1 MGELRVPKL
10 NNNDSE
16 YTLLEWLAEDGA
28 PVRRDDPVATL
39 ETSKAVE
46 ELAAEEDGT
55 IMHLV
60 APGSLCRPGELLAQ
74 ITHDGAP
81 PPLPRA
87 AVDTASTGNG
97 APPPARADQETAGAR
112 GGPVITAPAQ
122 DLIDSLGLDPELV
135 RSLDVKVVRRADVER
150 LAAAGGGRDQSSAG
164 GGRDQGSAG
173 GVRQGLSS
181 HQRAVG
187 RTVTLSHRTIP
198 AAYTAIKVD
207 VGAALTLTRDLTR
220 RLRKLVGLPDLLIAA
235 VASLHDKHPMFFAEL
250 VDEATAVIPEAP
262 AVGVTIDLGTGLFV
276 PVVHGRPPL
285 AEIAETMAAFRKH
298 AQHGTF
304 TETHLRGANIAVTL
318 HHDPDIVLAVPI
330 IAPGHAC
337 ALALASPQPQGD
349 RTVATIGLAYDHR
362 LNNGRDAVLFLQA
375 VKEIVE
381 SPEGV

>member
-16 YTLLEWLAEDGA
+16 YTLLEWLAADGA

-46 ELAAEEDGT
+46 ELTAEEDGT
-55 IMHLV
+55 LTHLLAQGAV
-60 APGSLCRPGELLAQ
+60 CRPGDLLAQ
-74 ITHDGAP
+74 ITSDGAGP
-81 PPLPRA
+81 AARLPA
-87 AVDTASTGNG
+87 PAV
-97 APPPARADQETAGAR
+97 ADEA
-112 GGPVITAPAQ
+112 GGPIITAPAQ
-122 DLIDSLGLDPELV
+122 ELIDSLGLDPALV
-135 RSLDVKVVRRADVER
+135 RTLDVKVVRRADVER
-150 LAAAGGGRDQSSAG
+150 LAASRSEKPPGGALSEKSSG
-164 GGRDQGSAG
+164 GMREELSA
-173 GVRQGLSS
+173 

-187 RTVTLSHRTIP
+187 RTVTLSHQTVP

-250 VDEATAVIPEAP
+250 VDEATAVIPETP
-262 AVGVTIDLGTGLFV
+262 AVGVTIDLGTGLYV
-276 PVVHGRPPL
+276 PVVRGRPSL
-285 AEIAETMAAFRKH
+285 AGIAETMAVFRRH

-304 TETHLRGANIAVTL
+304 KEADLRGANIAVTL
-318 HHDPDIVLAVPI
+318 HHDPDIVLAIPI

-337 ALALASPQPQGD
+337 ALALASPQPEGD

-362 LNNGRDAVLFLQA
+362 LNNGRDAVLFLQSL
-375 VKEIVE
+375 KELLE
-381 SPEGV
+381 SPEEL

>member
-16 YTLLEWLAEDGA
+16 YTLLEWLAADGA
-28 PVRRDDPVATL
+28 PVRREEPVATL

-46 ELAAEEDGT
+46 ELTAEQDGT
-55 IMHLV
+55 LTHLLAQGAV
-60 APGSLCRPGELLAQ
+60 CRPGDLLAR
-74 ITHDGAP
+74 ITSGDAEPAVPFPAP
-81 PPLPRA
+81 TLAEKP
-87 AVDTASTGNG
+87 
-97 APPPARADQETAGAR
+97 
-112 GGPVITAPAQ
+112 GGPIITAPAQ
-122 DLIDSLGLDPELV
+122 DLIDSLGLDPALV
-135 RSLDVKVVRRADVER
+135 RTLDVKVVRRADVER
-150 LAAAGGGRDQSSAG
+150 LAASGSSAS
-164 GGRDQGSAG
+164 QAA
-173 GVRQGLSS
+173 LSV

-250 VDEATAVIPEAP
+250 VDEATAAVPETP
-262 AVGVTIDLGTGLFV
+262 AVGVTIDLGTGLYV
-276 PVVHGRPPL
+276 PVVRGRPGL
-285 AEIAETMAAFRKH
+285 AEIAETMTAFRRH

-304 TETHLRGANIAVTL
+304 KEADLRGANIAVTL
-318 HHDPDIVLAVPI
+318 HHDPDIVLAIPI

-337 ALALASPQPQGD
+337 ALALASPQPEGD

-375 VKEIVE
+375 LKESLE
-381 SPEGV
+381 SPEGL